1 MAKVNGKAMPLKPI
15 TEKDKDKVRYFVES
29 EGNYS
34 QSSDSAENH
43 GIVPIPVKSRD
54 MLSRILT
61 DRLYLIRDE
70 MSEISKQIDERT
82 QLKKSLDSEI
92 EQKVCDVQN
101 IIYFMELDMCNRI
114 DKSRRRS
121 LLEQQIGEL
130 YKEKRQGKL
139 SCWQDTV
146 MLQREL
152 RKAEKEL
159 RSATLDLWMVR
170 FLS

>member
-1 MAKVNGKAMPLKPI
+1 MQQKFPSDEKRNGYVCNNGNGSDNDPVKNDKILPI
-15 TEKDKDKVRYFVES
+15 GVK
-29 EGNYS
+29 
-34 QSSDSAENH
+34 SSD
-43 GIVPIPVKSRD
+43 I
-54 MLSRILT
+54 LSRILT
-61 DRLYLIRDE
+61 DRLYLIRGE
-70 MSEISKQIDERT
+70 ISEISHQIDER
-82 QLKKSLDSEI
+82 QRLKKSLDSDI

-130 YKEKRQGKL
+130 YKEKRQGEL

-159 RSATLDLWMVR
+159 RSSMLDLWMVR

>member
-1 MAKVNGKAMPLKPI
+1 MQQKSPSDEKRNRYVCDNGNGSDNDPV
-15 TEKDKDKVRYFVES
+15 KDYKIFPVAVK
-29 EGNYS
+29 
-34 QSSDSAENH
+34 SSD
-43 GIVPIPVKSRD
+43 I
-54 MLSRILT
+54 LSRILT
-61 DRLYLIRDE
+61 DRLYLIRGE
-70 MSEISKQIDERT
+70 IGEISQQIDER
-82 QLKKSLDSEI
+82 QRLKRSLDSEI

-130 YKEKRQGKL
+130 YKEKRQGEL

-159 RSATLDLWMVR
+159 RSSTLDLWMVR

>member
-1 MAKVNGKAMPLKPI
+1 MLQKFP
-15 TEKDKDKVRYFVES
+15 TENVRYFVDS
-29 EGNYS
+29 EDNYS
-34 QSSDSAENH
+34 QSSDSPKNH
-43 GIVPIPVKSRD
+43 GIVPIPVKSKD
-54 MLSRILT
+54 TLSRILT
-61 DRLYLIRDE
+61 DRLYLIKGE
-70 MSEISKQIDERT
+70 ISEISQQIDER
-82 QLKKSLDSEI
+82 QRLKRSLDSEI
-92 EQKVCDVQN
+92 EQKVCDVKN

-130 YKEKRQGKL
+130 YREKRQGEL

-146 MLQREL
+146 ILQREL

>member
-1 MAKVNGKAMPLKPI
+1 MQQKLPSDEKRNRYVCDNGSDNDPVKNDKILPI
-15 TEKDKDKVRYFVES
+15 GVK
-29 EGNYS
+29 
-34 QSSDSAENH
+34 SSD
-43 GIVPIPVKSRD
+43 I
-54 MLSRILT
+54 LSRILT
-61 DRLYLIRDE
+61 DRLYLIRGE
-70 MSEISKQIDERT
+70 ISEISHQIDER
-82 QLKKSLDSEI
+82 QRLKKSLDSDI

-130 YKEKRQGKL
+130 YKEKRQGEL
-139 SCWQDTV
+139 SHWQDTV
-146 MLQREL
+146 MLKREL
-152 RKAEKEL
+152 RKTEKEL